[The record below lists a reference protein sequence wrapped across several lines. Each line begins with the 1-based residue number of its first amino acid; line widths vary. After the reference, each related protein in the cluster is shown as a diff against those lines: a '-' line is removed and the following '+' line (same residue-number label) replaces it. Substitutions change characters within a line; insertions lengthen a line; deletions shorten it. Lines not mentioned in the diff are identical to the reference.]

1 MATSVAASQ
10 KPSVADK
17 GKPGVHHFRI
27 STGLKDLI
35 GRDLI
40 TDDFVA
46 VFELVKNAF
55 DARAKKVVVAFEK
68 DAIVISDDG
77 KGMRREDILGKWLF
91 VAYSAKRDGTE
102 DVDYRDR
109 IGEARRV
116 YAGAKG
122 VGRFSCDSLGETLLL
137 YSRARGGKVQTL
149 DVDWRKYE
157 KNPKQEFAK
166 VGVKLGQRSAF
177 PPGSHHSP
185 LGTGT
190 SLVIRR
196 LRSEWDREKLLDLRR
211 ALSKLINPFSTKG
224 DKFKIEIVAEAEAE
238 ADAAINALN
247 SGRDP
252 EDPAGFAVN
261 GIIENSI
268 LKALAERTTVIRVKS
283 IGDGSRLETE
293 LEDRGELVYRIREAN
308 PYRRLKDAG
317 FSADVYYL
325 NRSAKVT
332 FSRRMGVRS
341 IDFGSIF
348 AFRNGFRVFP
358 IGNEDDDFFGLNKR
372 KQQGQRRFLGTRE
385 LVGRVDVLGVPG
397 FDEATSRAG
406 GFIHTKGVEQLVEAV
421 VDKCIKRLERYVV
434 DISWK
439 DDFDK
444 DEASTSRMRLDS
456 SSARIAQLVSRLAAT
471 EGVEVVTYNPDLVR
485 IVDERSDSFMDSFRA
500 LELLAEKTGN
510 KKLLSTVDR
519 ARARIEA
526 LQAAEAEAREAE
538 QRAEARALR
547 AEHDAAAA
555 KTELVAV
562 EGMLDEERGRNR
574 FLISAAALDKDTILN
589 LHHQIGI
596 HAAAIQDSIKLMS
609 GKLRRAT
616 EIKKEEML
624 GFLEKVSFRNSQ
636 ILTAARFASRGGYK
650 EQATSRKDDIV
661 QFIHDYTE
669 AIANSWAPSG
679 LTARVTGTEKGF
691 ERQFK
696 PIEVGIIIDNLV
708 SNAGKAQ
715 ASTLLLALSV
725 EKRDGKQLLVIDAAD
740 DGTGWARTIKP
751 LDSVFEMGVTTGKT
765 GSGLGLH
772 HVQQVVGTMGGTI
785 EAMPEPYDED
795 HPGAHIRI
803 RLPA

>member
-1 MATSVAASQ
+1 MATRTTIRKPAAKAPA
-10 KPSVADK
+10 KPVLK
-17 GKPGVHHFRI
+17 HFRI

-55 DARAKKVVVAFEK
+55 DARARKVVVAFEE

-77 KGMRREDILGKWLF
+77 KGMSRADVLDKWLF

-102 DVDYRDR
+102 DQDYRDK

-137 YSRARGGKVQTL
+137 CSRARGQEVQTL
-149 DVDWRKYE
+149 EVDWRDYE
-157 KNPKQEFAK
+157 KDPKKEFAK
-166 VGVKLGQRSAF
+166 VGVRLGSANAF
-177 PPGSHHSP
+177 PPEAHHSP
-185 LGTGT
+185 TGLGT

-238 ADAAINALN
+238 EDAEIEALN
-247 SGRDP
+247 AERDP
-252 EDPAGFAVN
+252 EDPAGFVVN

-268 LKALAERTTVIRVKS
+268 LKALAERTTVIRVKA
-283 IGDGSRLETE
+283 IEGGDLLETE
-293 LEDRGELVYRIREAN
+293 LEDRGDVVYRIREAN
-308 PYRRLKDAG
+308 PYKHLKDAG

-332 FSRRMGVRS
+332 FTRRMGVRS
-341 IDFGSIF
+341 INFGSIF

-406 GFIHTKGVEQLVEAV
+406 GFIQTKHVDQLVEAV

-444 DEASTSRMRLDS
+444 DEAGTSRMRLDS
-456 SSARIAQLVSRLAAT
+456 SSAKIAQLVSRLAAT
-471 EGVEVVTYNPDLVR
+471 EGVEVVHYNPDLVR
-485 IVDERSDSFMDSFRA
+485 IVDERSESFLDSFRA

-510 KKLLSTVDR
+510 KKLLSTVDV

-538 QRAEARALR
+538 QRAEARALK
-547 AEHDAAAA
+547 AEG
-555 KTELVAV
+555 EVATL
-562 EGMLDEERGRNR
+562 EGMLDDERGRNS
-574 FLISAAALDKDTILN
+574 FLMSAAALDKDTILN

-596 HAAAIQDSIKLMS
+596 HAAAIQNSIKLMS
-609 GKLRRAT
+609 GKLRRAA
-616 EIKKEEML
+616 EVKKEDVL
-624 GFLEKVSFRNSQ
+624 GFLESVSFRNSQ

-650 EQATSRKDDIV
+650 EQASSRKDDLA
-661 QFIHDYTE
+661 QFIRDYTD
-669 AIANSWAPSG
+669 AIANSWAPAG
-679 LTARVTGTEKGF
+679 LSATVKGAEKGF
-691 ERQFK
+691 ERTFK
-696 PIEVGIIIDNLV
+696 PIEVGIIVDNLV
-708 SNAGKAQ
+708 SNAGKAE
-715 ASTLLLALSV
+715 ASSLLLALSV
-725 EKRDGKQLLVIDAAD
+725 EKRDGKQVLVIDAAD
-740 DGTGWARTIKP
+740 DGVGWNKSLRP
-751 LDSVFEMGVTTGKT
+751 LDSMFEMGVTTGKA

-772 HVQQVVGTMGGTI
+772 HVRQVVGTMGGTI
-785 EAMPEPYDED
+785 EAMPEPYDD
-795 HPGAHIRI
+795 AHPGAHIRI

>member
-1 MATSVAASQ
+1 MATRAEGQRLVEKGTE
-10 KPSVADK
+10 KPDLQ
-17 GKPGVHHFRI
+17 HFRI

-35 GRDLI
+35 GRGLI

-55 DARAKKVVVAFEK
+55 DARATNVVVAFER
-68 DAIVISDDG
+68 DTIVISDDG
-77 KGMRREDILGKWLF
+77 KGMRRDDILGKWLF
-91 VAYSAKRDGTE
+91 VAYSAKQDGTE
-102 DVDYRDR
+102 DLDYRDR

-122 VGRFSCDSLGETLLL
+122 VGRFSCDSLGETLFLC
-137 YSRARGGKVQTL
+137 SRARGHEVQTL
-149 DVDWRKYE
+149 NVDWREYE
-157 KNPKQEFAK
+157 KDPKQEFAN
-166 VGVKLGQRSAF
+166 VGVTLGQESVF
-177 PPGSHHSP
+177 PRGSHHSP
-185 LGTGT
+185 RGNGT
-190 SLVIRR
+190 SLIIRR

-224 DKFKIEIVAEAEAE
+224 DKFKIEIVAPAEAE
-238 ADAAINALN
+238 ADAAINTLN
-247 SGRDP
+247 ADRDAD
-252 EDPAGFAVN
+252 DPAGFAVN

-283 IGDGSRLETE
+283 IEDGKRLETE
-293 LEDRGELVYRIREAN
+293 LEDRGELIYRIRETN
-308 PYRRLKDAG
+308 PYKRLKDAG

-406 GFIHTKGVEQLVEAV
+406 GFIQTKSVDQLVELV

-444 DEASTSRMRLDS
+444 DEPSTSRMRLDG
-456 SSARIAQLVSRLAAT
+456 SSAKIAQLVSRLAAT
-471 EGVEVVTYNPDLVR
+471 DGVEVVTYNPDLVR

-500 LELLAEKTGN
+500 LELLAEKTGS
-510 KKLLSTVDR
+510 KKLLSSVDQ

-526 LQAAEAEAREAE
+526 LQAAEAEARDAE
-538 QRAEARALR
+538 HRAEARALR
-547 AEHDAAAA
+547 AEHDAATT
-555 KTELVAV
+555 KTELVAT
-562 EGMLDEERGRNR
+562 ENLLDDERGRNR

-609 GKLRRAT
+609 GKLRRAPD
-616 EIKKEEML
+616 IKKEEVL

-650 EQATSRKDDIV
+650 EQATSRKDDLV
-661 QFIHDYTE
+661 QFIHDYTQ

-679 LTARVTGTEKGF
+679 LTATVVGAEKGF

-696 PIEVGIIIDNLV
+696 PIEVGIIVDNLV
-708 SNAGKAQ
+708 SNAGKAE
-715 ASTLLLALSV
+715 ASKLLLALSV
-725 EKRDGKQLLVIDAAD
+725 ERRDGKQLLVIDAAD
-740 DGTGWARTIKP
+740 DGIGWAKAIKP
-751 LDSVFEMGVTTGKT
+751 LDSVFEMGVTTGKS

-772 HVQQVVGTMGGTI
+772 HVRQVVGTMGGTI
-785 EAMPEPYDED
+785 EAMAEPYDDE
-795 HPGAHIRI
+795 HSGAHIRI
-803 RLPA
+803 QLPA